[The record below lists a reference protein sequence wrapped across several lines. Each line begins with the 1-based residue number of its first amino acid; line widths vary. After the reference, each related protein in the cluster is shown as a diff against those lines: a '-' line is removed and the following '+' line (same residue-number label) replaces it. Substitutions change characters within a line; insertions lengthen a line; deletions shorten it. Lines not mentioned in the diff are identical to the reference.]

1 MKKTAKPLV
10 AVRESNNLKDKIVFI
25 SAVEKIKELK
35 KCSLLYKK
43 IRKKLIL
50 LYDSLSFL

>member
-10 AVRESNNLKDKIVFI
+10 AVRESNNLKNKIVFI